1 LTPTMILMWEEI
13 NGLAVLVVEILQ
25 DLGARVDLTGLMPV
39 IKSTKCPTMKRIRFL
54 SM

>member
-1 LTPTMILMWEEI
+1 MTLMWEEI
-13 NGLAVLVVEILQ
+13 NGPAALGVEILQ

-39 IKSTKCPTMKRIRFL
+39 IRFTKCPTMKRIRFL